1 MTEKKRAIAAA
12 VNLILSITR
21 HGDSPV
27 EYLEKAVTA
36 VMTELFETSFMMGY
50 DEGYRDAEDVL
61 DSAGL

>member
-1 MTEKKRAIAAA
+1 MTEKDRAIDAA

-21 HGDSPV
+21 HGDSPI
-27 EYLEKAVTA
+27 EYLENV
-36 VMTELFETSFMMGY
+36 VTELFAAGFMMGY